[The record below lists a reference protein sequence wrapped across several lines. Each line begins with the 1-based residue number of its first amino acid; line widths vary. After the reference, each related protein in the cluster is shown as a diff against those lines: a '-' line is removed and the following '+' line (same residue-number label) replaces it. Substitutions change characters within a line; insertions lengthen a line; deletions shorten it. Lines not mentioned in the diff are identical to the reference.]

1 MKCFHLH
8 DTLLLVYELYLFM
21 ECAFLPFSCDCHS
34 LASWEDLMWH
44 LWWGCASVLPS
55 TSTTGTLAP
64 VDVRLETWQQCV
76 SHAQPDTHGGK
87 CLDQSEQGEQTQ
99 WLIDALIHA
108 QLLLRIHKWS
118 MTEEIS
124 PEIISERCS
133 VGAEWF
139 TTSVSWEYL
148 QKLAKLE
155 RLQCCKL
162 ITVRKHL
169 PLSVFTM
176 IKMWFTSPL
185 LHVVRL
191 DYNKIWCWW
200 CSISDKSIINIISII
215 ISIWSSREY

>member
-1 MKCFHLH
+1 
-8 DTLLLVYELYLFM
+8 M
-21 ECAFLPFSCDCHS
+21 ECVFLPFSCDCHS

-118 MTEEIS
+118 M
-124 PEIISERCS
+124 P
-133 VGAEWF
+133 AE
-139 TTSVSWEYL
+139 VS
-148 QKLAKLE
+148 K
-155 RLQCCKL
+155 
-162 ITVRKHL
+162 
-169 PLSVFTM
+169 
-176 IKMWFTSPL
+176 
-185 LHVVRL
+185 
-191 DYNKIWCWW
+191 
-200 CSISDKSIINIISII
+200 IISISEKI
-215 ISIWSSREY
+215 CLCSLSDWQDNKCFLGIFAEIGQIRETSTPLIDNGKKTPTTKCFYDDKNVVYLPPSSCCEIGL